1 MMKTTMVA
9 TAALWALGS
18 PALAETCDPTLVPS
32 EVLAADEARY
42 VAMLAVDVA
51 GLERLLGNDLFY
63 THSST
68 QIDDKAAYIEAL
80 RTGKVVFRETLRSDV
95 RVVPY
100 GCTAVMTGRG
110 DFKVEL
116 DSKPLEV
123 HIRFTNVWEK
133 RGIGWQMV
141 AWQATRFPPRP

>member
-1 MMKTTMVA
+1 MTKTTMMA
-9 TAALWALGS
+9 AAALLALGG
-18 PALAETCDPTLVPS
+18 AAQAADCDPKLVAS

-42 VAMLAVDVA
+42 LALQAVDVA
-51 GLERLLGNDLFY
+51 ALERLLGNDLFY

-68 QIDDKAAYIEAL
+68 QIDDKAAYIDSV
-80 RTGKVVFRETLRSDV
+80 RTGKVVYRETLRSDH
-95 RVVPY
+95 RVVAY
-100 GCTAVMTGRG
+100 GCVAVMTGRG

-116 DSKPLEV
+116 DGKPLEV

-133 RGIGWQMV
+133 RGTGWQMV

>member
-1 MMKTTMVA
+1 MRKTLMMAAVA
-9 TAALWALGS
+9 LLAAGGVAR
-18 PALAETCDPTLVPS
+18 AADCDPALVPS

-42 VAMLAVDVA
+42 AAMLAVDVA
-51 GLERLLGNDLFY
+51 GLERFLGNDLVY

-68 QIDDKAAYIEAL
+68 QIDDKGAYIDAL

-100 GCTAVMTGRG
+100 GCMAVMTGRG

-116 DSKPLEV
+116 DGKPLEV

-141 AWQATRFPPRP
+141 AWQATRFPPKP

>member
-1 MMKTTMVA
+1 MRKTMMVA
-9 TAALWALGS
+9 GAALLALGGL
-18 PALAETCDPTLVPS
+18 ARAETCDPKLAPS

-42 VAMLAVDVA
+42 AALQAVDVA
-51 GLERLLGNDLFY
+51 ALERLLGNDLFY

-68 QIDDKAAYIEAL
+68 QIDDKGAYIESV
-80 RTGKVVFRETLRSDV
+80 RTGKVVYRETLRSDV

-100 GCTAVMTGRG
+100 GCMAVMTGRG

-116 DSKPLEV
+116 DGKPLEV

-141 AWQATRFPPRP
+141 AWQATRFPPKP

>member
-1 MMKTTMVA
+1 MRKTTM
-9 TAALWALGS
+9 TAAAVLLALCG
-18 PALAETCDPTLVPS
+18 AARAADCDPKLVPS

-42 VAMLAVDVA
+42 AALQAVDVA
-51 GLERLLGNDLFY
+51 ALERLLGNDLFY

-68 QIDDKAAYIEAL
+68 QVDDKGAYIESL
-80 RTGKVVFRETLRSDV
+80 RSRRVVYLETLRSDV

-100 GCTAVMTGRG
+100 GCMAVMTGRG

-116 DSKPLEV
+116 DGKPLEV

-141 AWQATRFPPRP
+141 AWQATRFPPKP